1 MPNYCDNYIQLEG
14 DVDVIRKLVKD
25 NTIKYSSWM
34 TNDVEVDSFDLTM
47 MRPTPRVLD
56 QITSGAMTHEG
67 VKLSNWAYKNAEG
80 EFVGQDLEN
89 KNDDSLTIVPIS
101 YREGEFPNETK
112 VLTEEGE
119 KIFAEFGA
127 RDWYQWRLNNW
138 EPSG

>member
-56 QITSGAMTHEG
+56 QITSGSMQHEG
-67 VKLSNWAYKNAEG
+67 VTLSNWAYRNAEG
-80 EFVGQDLEN
+80 EFVGKDLEN
-89 KNDDSLTIVPIS
+89 RNDDSLTIVPIS
-101 YREGEFPNETK
+101 IKEVNTQTIQKFLLKK
-112 VLTEEGE
+112 VRRFL
-119 KIFAEFGA
+119 
-127 RDWYQWRLNNW
+127 LNMVLGIGI
-138 EPSG
+138 SGG

>member
-56 QITSGAMTHEG
+56 QIT
-67 VKLSNWAYKNAEG
+67 LS
-80 EFVGQDLEN
+80 L
-89 KNDDSLTIVPIS
+89 IHIS
-101 YREGEFPNETK
+101 
-112 VLTEEGE
+112 
-119 KIFAEFGA
+119 
-127 RDWYQWRLNNW
+127 
-138 EPSG
+138 EPTRPY